1 MIEQAVKIFSKMTLT
16 GVQIVDHWT
25 DKDEGITYSL
35 AKIDLNDF
43 ERQVEKF
50 EVFNDSIRKHL
61 KNNADRLVADFK
73 K

>member
-1 MIEQAVKIFSKMTLT
+1 MTLT

-25 DKDEGITYSL
+25 DKDEDTTYSL
-35 AKIDLNDF
+35 AKIGLDDF
-43 ERQVEKF
+43 EKQVEKF

-61 KNNADRLVADFK
+61 KNNADRLFADFK